1 MANTSK
7 TLLENILK
15 SKCPTC
21 HSGYLFKDK
30 NPYHLK
36 MIFEMNKEC
45 EHCKQTFT
53 PEPRFYDGAMYISY
67 AFSVMIVA
75 AVFIIFTNVYND
87 APLIPMILTTIV
99 AAFGLSPLSFR
110 LSRTVWFH
118 VFYHFDKT
126 KV

>member
-1 MANTSK
+1 MANKSK

-21 HSGYLFKDK
+21 HSGHLFKDK

-53 PEPRFYDGAMYISY
+53 PEPRFYEGAMYVSY
-67 AFSVMIVA
+67 AFSVAIVISCFVA
-75 AVFIIFTNVYND
+75 FNVLTD
-87 APLIPMILTTIV
+87 DVPLIPLISTTIIL
-99 AAFGLSPLSFR
+99 AFGLAPVSFR
-110 LSRTVWFH
+110 LSRTIWIH
-118 VFYHFDKT
+118 LFYSFDKT
-126 KV
+126 RV